1 MNFSSRQWR
10 SLSLAAILATASATF
25 IYGPVL
31 SAEERRAKVETKTVT
46 TVNTTKT
53 VSTKPAPIISM
64 PLTSK
69 PYQHPTNK
77 IFSTPMIKVP
87 YRSWLPRFGKP
98 RVVLFCIHGLGL
110 SSKSF
115 DDFGRRMASSGI
127 PTYAMDV
134 RGFGGWAKE
143 PEKAHVDFDAC
154 LLDVEQALK
163 TLHQAYP
170 GVPVFLVGES
180 MGGAIAIQSA
190 ARYPDLVNGL
200 VSSVPSSTER
210 TGSFLKGGSIFVFEA
225 AEHPTGQADISAVI
239 VDKSVSNP
247 NKQRKIK
254 DEPLNRSKLTK
265 GELTQFQRFMA
276 VTHDVAPNV
285 ERTPALVLV
294 AYKDKLV
301 SPYGSIDLLSE
312 MTSPTKLLLM
322 DGNSDHL
329 MLEEDQ
335 MTPHVE
341 RLLKDFI
348 HDQTGKVVLNQGAR
362 IGVPSDK
369 TWTTYERQVN
379 LMKRINEAEKN
390 QELTAKEAR
399 HFRKELGKIAT
410 EKAKLRDAHVGKP
423 ETLDMSSIEESL
435 TKLSASIDNHKQEN
449 IEESE

>member
-1 MNFSSRQWR
+1 MNFSSFTAR
-10 SLSLAAILATASATF
+10 SLSLAAAFSTLLLS
-25 IYGPVL
+25 GPAW
-31 SAEERRAKVETKTVT
+31 SAESSGKVT
-46 TVNTTKT
+46 TTTTTTTTKVQT
-53 VSTKPAPIISM
+53 TSKVQSSPKIQIPLIYKSPDRKVASM
-64 PLTSK
+64 P
-69 PYQHPTNK
+69 
-77 IFSTPMIKVP
+77 MINVP
-87 YRSWLPRFGKP
+87 YRSWLPKTDHP
-98 RVVLFCIHGLGL
+98 HVVLFCIHGLGL

-115 DDFGRRMASSGI
+115 SDFGRRMAGAGI

-134 RGFGGWAKE
+134 RGFGGWTKE

-170 GVPVFLVGES
+170 GIPVFVVGES

-200 VSSVPSSTER
+200 ISSVPSSTER
-210 TGSFLKGGSIFVFEA
+210 ASSFLKGGAIMVFES
-225 AEHPTGQADISAVI
+225 AENPTGKSDISAVI
-239 VDKSVSNP
+239 VERSVSNP
-247 NKQRKIK
+247 NKQKRIK
-254 DEPLNRSKLTK
+254 NEPLNRSKLSK

-335 MTPHVE
+335 LSPHVE

-348 HDQTGKVVLNQGAR
+348 HDQTRKVVLNQGSRAN
-362 IGVPSDK
+362 VPSDK

-379 LMKRINEAEKN
+379 LMKRINEAEKT

-410 EKAKLRDAHVGKP
+410 EKQKLRDENVGKP
-423 ETLDMSSIEESL
+423 ENIDMSSIEGSL
-435 TKLSASIDNHKQEN
+435 TKLSTSIDNHKQEN